1 MAKALVAIGVGKT
14 TGGFPPLKGAAKDAK
29 AFYAWGKAQG
39 FDCELF
45 VDERNKKVRFADI
58 FEAVDTFV
66 SKGIYSQI
74 VVYFSGHGILKAPEC
89 ELWLLSGAPR
99 NPTEVV
105 NVRGSIDMARAS
117 GVEHVVFISDAC
129 RSLPTDMSQASL
141 GTGNSLFPHV
151 NYGGIS
157 PEVDTFY
164 ATLPGNVALEVPP
177 DETNQR
183 DRGLMTQCLLDALEG
198 RVSEVIHPFDDEGV
212 AAHVVPCRPLKA
224 WLTSALPLA
233 AAAISLKLQQL
244 PDVRIESDPLK
255 KYLAKVTTAPAAP
268 QVRPSSAAGIY
279 GHRASEPFATHE
291 TVGNRRLIPSNA
303 SNASNG
309 RQERRARTR
318 DAAYPP
324 GRPFAASALR
334 ANSIANIVRSTTTVP
349 TNASVS
355 VKGAVIAWAVGSH
368 AVNSTSNSAERA
380 EDEARIELVTDDRN
394 SWIELASDVPTALA
408 LGFENGS
415 GFVLATM
422 PGYVATVVV
431 EDGRI
436 VTINY
441 TPKPDSPHFAEYR
454 SVVWELE
461 ARRAAIAVD
470 ARDGTFSIASSGDI
484 AFADYVRFLKRVDPT
499 LGIYA
504 AYAYAR
510 AGKVDEIVGI
520 HAIMSA
526 EPTPV
531 PFDVAMLAAQ
541 VGGSSFPDALPGM
554 PLLAQGWMM
563 LDRFGPALPTALVR
577 ARECLEPSLW
587 ATFNA
592 TGMSILV
599 NYIGGV

>member
-14 TGGFPPLKGAAKDAK
+14 TEGFPALKGAARDAK
-29 AFYAWGKAQG
+29 AFYAWGQAQG

-45 VDERNKKVRFADI
+45 VDERNKKIRFADI
-58 FEAVDTFV
+58 FDAVDGFV

-74 VVYFSGHGILKAPEC
+74 VVYFSGHGILKAPDC

-129 RSLPTDMSQASL
+129 RSLPTDMSQSSL
-141 GTGNSLFPHV
+141 GVGNSLFSHV
-151 NYGGIS
+151 NYGGIA
-157 PEVDTFY
+157 PEVDVFY

-198 RVSEVIHPFDDEGV
+198 RVSEVIHPFDDQGV
-212 AAHVVPCRPLKA
+212 ASQVVPCRPLKT
-224 WLTSALPLA
+224 WLTGALPLA

-255 KYLAKVTTAPAAP
+255 KYLAKVTAVPATP
-268 QVRPSSAAGIY
+268 QLRPSSAAGIY
-279 GHRASEPFATHE
+279 GHQASKPLATYE
-291 TVGNRRLIPSNA
+291 AAGNRRLVPSNA
-303 SNASNG
+303 SHG

-318 DAAYPP
+318 DVAYAP

-334 ANSIANIVRSTTTVP
+334 ANSIANIVRSMTAVP
-349 TNASVS
+349 ANASVS
-355 VKGAVIAWAVGSH
+355 VKGAAIAWAVGSQ
-368 AVNSTSNSAERA
+368 AVNTASNGAERTG
-380 EDEARIELVTDDRN
+380 DEARIELVNDGQN

-408 LGFENGS
+408 MGFENGS

-431 EDGRI
+431 EDRRI

-441 TPKPDSPHFAEYR
+441 TPKTDSPHFAEYQ
-454 SVVWELE
+454 SVVGELE
-461 ARRAAIAVD
+461 ARRAAVAVD

-484 AFADYVRFLKRVDPT
+484 EFADYVRFLKRMDPT

-510 AGKVDEIVGI
+510 AGKVDEIVDI

-541 VGGSSFPDALPGM
+541 IGGASFPDALPGM

-577 ARECLEPSLW
+577 AREYLEPSLW
-587 ATFNA
+587 ATFNP
-592 TGMSILV
+592 TGMSILA